1 MKNYLKIKNLRNSG
15 NGAFFSLESLFI
27 KNLASIFLFLQ
38 GKLAK
43 T

>member
-1 MKNYLKIKNLRNSG
+1 MKNYLKIKNFRNSV
-15 NGAFFSLESLFI
+15 NGAFFDLESIFI